1 MVAAETA
8 EQKAAADKAAAEK
21 QAAEQKAA
29 EEKAA
34 ADKAA
39 ADASAKPAASKPAAK
54 QKRYAVT
61 GAVAVIRTTDGSE
74 RYLYRNAP
82 VDPDA
87 FDKDSIKHLVSIGL
101 VSEVK

>member
-1 MVAAETA
+1 MAAAETA
-8 EQKAAADKAAAEK
+8 EQKAAAE
-21 QAAEQKAA
+21 
-29 EEKAA
+29 
-34 ADKAA
+34 KAA
-39 ADASAKPAASKPAAK
+39 ADASAKPTASKPAAR

-87 FDKDSIKHLVSIGL
+87 FDKESIKHLVSIGL